1 MLDITVHHAAD
12 LSRGE
17 ISAVVSLLWNF
28 WPNEDKTIDQVV
40 EAFPEVGKQYR
51 DAYPQV
57 RLPSLH
63 YVVWDGNKAVAYALT
78 FERPVITNGGE
89 LSVMA
94 LSGVCVWPSYQGR
107 GLGAEIVRRA
117 FGRIDAGEFAVSL
130 FQTTIPAFYE
140 KLGATSVTNSF
151 ANSRHKEH
159 GSTNPWRYDSVMIYP
174 KSYPWP
180 EGPIDLNGPG
190 Y

>member
-1 MLDITVHHAAD
+1 
-12 LSRGE
+12 
-17 ISAVVSLLWNF
+17 
-28 WPNEDKTIDQVV
+28 
-40 EAFPEVGKQYR
+40 
-51 DAYPQV
+51 
-57 RLPSLH
+57 
-63 YVVWDGNKAVAYALT
+63 
-78 FERPVITNGGE
+78 
-89 LSVMA
+89 MA